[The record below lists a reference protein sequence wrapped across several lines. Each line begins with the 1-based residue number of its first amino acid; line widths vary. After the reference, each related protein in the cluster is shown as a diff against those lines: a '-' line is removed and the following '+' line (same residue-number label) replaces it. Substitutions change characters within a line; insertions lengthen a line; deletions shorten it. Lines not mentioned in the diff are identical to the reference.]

1 MELKTFQMFII
12 LSLFSIIITSNAN
25 TSDNQVSLD
34 IDVLSK
40 EIDFLKSGKIHIY
53 FLNYSNLTKGLI
65 NFYNCWLK

>member
-65 NFYNCWLK
+65 NFYNC

>member
-40 EIDFLKSGKIHIY
+40 EIDFLNSGKIHIY
-53 FLNYSNLTKGLI
+53 FLNYSNLTKCLI
-65 NFYNCWLK
+65 NFYNC